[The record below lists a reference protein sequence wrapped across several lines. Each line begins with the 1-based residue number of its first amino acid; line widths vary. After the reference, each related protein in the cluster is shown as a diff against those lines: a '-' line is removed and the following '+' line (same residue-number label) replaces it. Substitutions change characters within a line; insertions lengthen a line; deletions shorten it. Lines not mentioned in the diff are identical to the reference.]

1 MHNPTQYINII
12 AYNESQRQKCKTILK
27 LFTFTLILI
36 NIFELIIILSIKH
49 TKTSIQHENT
59 HINHLLSHN
68 IDKQHNKTSL
78 INKRLVN
85 LHLRTP
91 INQLYLTDIFK
102 SKNELDIIMNTINT
116 KLNVSSSSISPLL
129 KPKMCYQGKVDG
141 DTPRKFNTNCVSNKM
156 LVVIETT
163 KGNRFGAFTSNSTCG
178 DVNRSYMFRS
188 DKNAF
193 LFTLNNNN
201 NSSNSSSSDVMLF
214 DIKHT
219 YEHKAFKLVNNGF
232 FIFGEKDL
240 QIESYYK
247 NGYSSYSLFP
257 KCYGDNNIHK
267 LYTYI
272 NEGNEFTIKEMEIYS
287 IL

>member
-1 MHNPTQYINII
+1 MHNNTQYTDIL
-12 AYNESQRQKCKTILK
+12 AYNESQRQKHKTILK

-36 NIFELIIILSIKH
+36 NIFELITILSIKH

-59 HINHLLSHN
+59 HINQLLSSN
-68 IDKQHNKTSL
+68 INKQHNKTFF

-91 INQLYLTDIFK
+91 IKQLYLTDIFK

-141 DTPRKFNTNCVSNKM
+141 DAPRKFNVNCVSSKM
-156 LVVIETT
+156 MVVIETT
-163 KGNRFGAFTSNSTCG
+163 KGNRFGAFTANSTCG
-178 DVNRSYMFRS
+178 DVNRSYAFRK
-188 DKNAF
+188 DENAF
-193 LFTLNNNN
+193 LFALRNNG
-201 NSSNSSSSDVMLF
+201 SSSSSSNVMLF
-214 DIKHT
+214 DIKYT

-232 FIFGEKDL
+232 FIFGDKDL

-267 LYTYI
+267 LYTYT